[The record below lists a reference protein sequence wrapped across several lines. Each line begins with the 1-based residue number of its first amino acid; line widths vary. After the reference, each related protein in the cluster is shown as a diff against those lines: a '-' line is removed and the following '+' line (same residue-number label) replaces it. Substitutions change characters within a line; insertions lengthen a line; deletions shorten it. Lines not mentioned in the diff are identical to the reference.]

1 MFEVTGEGGEM
12 SKTDGG
18 RLTTHVLDTA
28 SGLPAAGLSIGLFR
42 ISGENR
48 THLKTVVTNSDGRC
62 DAPLLEGAE
71 FSTGEY
77 ELVFAAG
84 DYLRAQKIGLPEP
97 AFLDTIPIRFGM
109 AEARH
114 YHVPLLV
121 SPYGYSTY
129 RGS

>member
-1 MFEVTGEGGEM
+1 MAET
-12 SKTDGG
+12 SNADGG

-28 SGLPAAGLSIGLFR
+28 TGKPAAGLSIALYHLEGKA
-42 ISGENR
+42 R
-48 THLKTVVTNSDGRC
+48 THLKTVVTNADGRC
-62 DAPLLEGAE
+62 DKPLLAGAE
-71 FSTGEY
+71 FRTGEY

-84 DYLRAQKIGLPEP
+84 DYLRQQGLNLPKP
-97 AFLDTIPIRFGM
+97 AFLDVIPIRFGM
-109 AEARH
+109 AEPVH

>member
-1 MFEVTGEGGEM
+1 MNEAT
-12 SKTDGG
+12 GG

-28 SGLPAAGLSIGLFR
+28 SGLPAAGLSISLFR
-42 ISGENR
+42 IAGEAR

-62 DAPLLEGAE
+62 DEPLLTRGD
-71 FSTGEY
+71 FSTGTY

-84 DYLRAQKIGLPEP
+84 DYLRASGTDLPEP
-97 AFLDTIPIRFGM
+97 AFLDIVPIRFGM
-109 AEARH
+109 AEPRH
-114 YHVPLLV
+114 YHVPLLL